1 MDIPGGKTTA
11 LVGPTGAGKSTILDL
26 ILRFYDPSEGSISI
40 DGQDIRSVTISSLR
54 SNVGFVSQEPAIFQ
68 GTIASNIRYGAPNAS
83 DDEVQRVARLVG
95 ADQFIEQ
102 LSGTYNAKVGPRG
115 VTLSG
120 GQRQLIAIARAML
133 RNSPILLLDE
143 PTASLDGESE
153 RQVRMA
159 LQQLMSG
166 RTVVVIAHRL
176 STVTQADKIYVL
188 DEGNV
193 VESGGHEELLRIGGL
208 YFRLYRLQTGPLPLH
223 A

>member
-1 MDIPGGKTTA
+1 
-11 LVGPTGAGKSTILDL
+11 
-26 ILRFYDPSEGSISI
+26 
-40 DGQDIRSVTISSLR
+40 
-54 SNVGFVSQEPAIFQ
+54 
-68 GTIASNIRYGAPNAS
+68 
-83 DDEVQRVARLVG
+83 
-95 ADQFIEQ
+95 
-102 LSGTYNAKVGPRG
+102 
-115 VTLSG
+115 
-120 GQRQLIAIARAML
+120 
-133 RNSPILLLDE
+133 
-143 PTASLDGESE
+143 
-153 RQVRMA
+153 